1 MTTTDSTT
9 RTDDHRTREH
19 RTIGRVTGIRGAARR
34 ILVLSRAEVRLLFRN
49 KTALF
54 TVLAMPLMFV
64 AFFYLTSGAAGERM
78 ELGSYLGVTMIGFVL
93 LFVVYYNMVTT
104 LVARREELVLKRLR
118 TGETTDMEIVVG
130 AAVPS
135 LLIAAAQVLLVGLAA
150 TMLTG
155 IDMPVNP
162 ILLVVGFIAGTAIF
176 VLLAVASTA
185 FTRTTEMAQLTTLP
199 VVLVSM
205 LTSGMTFPL
214 DAFPDAVERVARVLP
229 LTPVVQLIQLG
240 LEGSTGGDA
249 PTDFAGTFGEGL
261 VPLVVM
267 AVWLYLGVYATRRWF
282 RWEPRA

>member
-1 MTTTDSTT
+1 
-9 RTDDHRTREH
+9 
-19 RTIGRVTGIRGAARR
+19 
-34 ILVLSRAEVRLLFRN
+34 
-49 KTALF
+49 
-54 TVLAMPLMFV
+54 MPLMFV

-118 TGETTDMEIVVG
+118 TGDTTDMEIVVG

-205 LTSGMTFPL
+205 L
-214 DAFPDAVERVARVLP
+214 
-229 LTPVVQLIQLG
+229 
-240 LEGSTGGDA
+240 
-249 PTDFAGTFGEGL
+249 
-261 VPLVVM
+261 
-267 AVWLYLGVYATRRWF
+267 
-282 RWEPRA
+282 